1 MLKTLLE
8 RQIWKYLSEFSP
20 EELSKMDVFFWAI
33 SDAYRSFEND
43 RILMERSLD
52 ISSSEMQEKNEK
64 LQINALQNETIIQ
77 DLLESISNLDAWS
90 SFKKKKHIEISELT
104 SYLVK
109 LIRRDKKKYRKNYT
123 TRKRYQK
130 TQYRITK
137 ISTSC
142 RECIGLYFNY

>member
-64 LQINALQNETIIQ
+64 LHINALQNEASIQ
-77 DLLESISNLDAWS
+77 DFLESISNLDAWS

-109 LIRRDKKKYRKNYT
+109 LIRRDKKT
-123 TRKRYQK
+123 IEKRYGDFK
-130 TQYRITK
+130 KLIAM
-137 ISTSC
+137 
-142 RECIGLYFNY
+142 